1 MRACPSGVALIFLGF
16 CLACAHAEPP
26 EQIGEQ
32 VGSAPPN
39 QLSLLDVTIEV
50 DKLAAIPEVAAG
62 PRNVSF
68 FNTTTSEWTCRVEG
82 RGSTWKLD
90 RPVPPNKAIAI
101 DIIFTEGD
109 YVLACDADKRAL
121 SRKLKVV
128 GS

>member
-68 FNTTTSEWTCRVEG
+68 FNATTSEWTCRVEG